1 MQILESRGL
10 YNVLLFICICHWS
23 KPTRSAICIARIE
36 REEEILI
43 RNNRRFIIDK
53 WLFAYIYIQLLDD
66 IYLPEHGRN
75 NKSWCCCIQLHSFIY
90 YDRLLQ
96 IYLFIIRWHCYFPVY
111 YSAQQKR
118 AISINQYIYIYNRS
132 YNPTYKVN
140 L

>member
-53 WLFAYIYIQLLDD
+53 WLFAVT
-66 IYLPEHGRN
+66 
-75 NKSWCCCIQLHSFIY
+75 C
-90 YDRLLQ
+90 
-96 IYLFIIRWHCYFPVY
+96 
-111 YSAQQKR
+111 
-118 AISINQYIYIYNRS
+118 IYIYNFLMIYICQSMAVITNRDVVAFN
-132 YNPTYKVN
+132 YIRLFITIAYYKFIYSLFDDIVIFPFITQRN
-140 L
+140 RNAQYR